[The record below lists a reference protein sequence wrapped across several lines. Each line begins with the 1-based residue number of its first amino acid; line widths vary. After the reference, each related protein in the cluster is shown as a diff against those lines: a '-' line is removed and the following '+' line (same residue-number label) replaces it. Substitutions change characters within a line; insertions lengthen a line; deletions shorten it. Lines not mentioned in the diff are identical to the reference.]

1 MSARPT
7 ITRADT
13 APHALHRKPSVG
25 RFSFL
30 SSRKT
35 NGELADLEA
44 ALARETD
51 LREKAEKKV
60 TDTENEIEDLSA
72 TLFEQANEMVSTERR
87 ARAKLED
94 QVTTL
99 EQRDKDRTS
108 RLDRIDEAVKRLERV
123 KALLAP

>member
-1 MSARPT
+1 M
-7 ITRADT
+7 
-13 APHALHRKPSVG
+13 
-25 RFSFL
+25 
-30 SSRKT
+30 
-35 NGELADLEA
+35 ADLEA